1 MAVGSEFCCF
11 HVLTAAKIVG
21 IIGIIIGALQ
31 LIVVFMSF
39 YYIPVSLLYIAMYV
53 YALVG
58 VYKKTPRFLT
68 TSLVWMCIYIILSI
82 LAFIGLIA
90 LGIINKNWEDEDE
103 YDDDYDYDDDDYN
116 ISTILFVFAGMV
128 LASTS
133 FNVLSFVI
141 IWRARKWILENP
153 ESFNTVPIYPGGYN
167 APPPPN
173 QVTYTAGPQHQQP
186 QYYPG
191 GYPQQ
196 GFTAPQQPQQQ
207 PQQYNYGGYPQQQ
220 QNYNPVMSQSQQMQQ
235 QYNPTQQYY
244 PQPKQQQNVLFS
256 PPPMQQ
262 YNARSTQQP
271 TQTQQYIPPPPPP
284 PQMQQ
289 NNPQQQSSPQPPH
302 IPKADY
308 SDVKF

>member
-1 MAVGSEFCCF
+1 MTIGSEFCCF

-21 IIGIIIGALQ
+21 IIGIIIGTLQ
-31 LIVVFMSF
+31 LIAVLMSF
-39 YYIPVSLLYIAMYV
+39 YYIPVSLLYIAMYI

-58 VYKKTPRFLT
+58 VYKKITKYLT
-68 TSLVWMCIYIILSI
+68 TSLAWQCIYIILSI

-103 YDDDYDYDDDDYN
+103 YDEDYYDDDDYA

-128 LASTS
+128 LASTC
-133 FNVLSFVI
+133 FNILSFII
-141 IWRARKWILENP
+141 IWRARKWMLENP
-153 ESFNTVPIYPGGYN
+153 EPFNTTPIYPGGYN

-173 QVTYTAGPQHQQP
+173 QVTYTPGPQQQQP

-196 GFTAPQQPQQQ
+196 GFTAPQR

-220 QNYNPVMSQSQQMQQ
+220 IYNHVMPQTQQMQQ
-235 QYNPTQQYY
+235 YNPSQQYY
-244 PQPKQQQNVLFS
+244 PQPKQQQQNVLFS

-262 YNARSTQQP
+262 YNTRSTQQP
-271 TQTQQYIPPPPPP
+271 TQMQQYIPPPPPP
-284 PQMQQ
+284 PPPQIQQ
-289 NNPQQQSSPQPPH
+289 NNPQQQPSPQPPH

-308 SDVKF
+308 FDVKF